1 MRKLLSF
8 FAFMLG
14 FILLAGCS
22 STQEEPTPPE
32 PPTDDQIKPEIELI
46 EIEVTAENYT
56 FEIKAN
62 KPCEYGYFYM
72 SDLEGGTVPAMPEWF
87 NINSGNVEDSAFETL
102 ENLEPNTSYKLYV
115 AARSID
121 DGEYSA
127 VKTMTFTTL
136 DDGKFKAIEVTEVGT
151 DYFVFNINLEGN
163 YLFLAFEKAYLSI
176 FGTAENYLTQKSIR
190 EYGPKS
196 IRWENGGTY
205 GNEYMTV
212 QPNMPYVIAAVN
224 CNADGSFYDSEGNLL
239 YEVYTYEV
247 TTKALDE
254 SNAKVEITL
263 SNITSTSVDI
273 KAVPDEL
280 VSTYYLYIIDT
291 ATFTDRLE
299 IYGEGAFMAVMK
311 SSYAWS
317 AMSSLER
324 TWGGLAPSTDYT
336 LLKLIVDRAGAE
348 AFSWQEFSTTEATG
362 APAELSAELIAA
374 SKDPHKTLE
383 LKIQTN
389 GVSAKYAFNTTADVD
404 LVRDSNYT
412 DSQIAQSRGADLTEE
427 QMTKANG
434 AGVSITLENL
444 WPETE
449 YTATIR
455 VLNEEQTET
464 VKAVTFTTPAKALP
478 TRVESKLF
486 EELVGE
492 WELSYSY
499 MNYYYEIERI
509 DGAVVKIAAGVDD
522 YTEELYRSH
531 NRLVILDWAWQS
543 TWATEDYTSFLPTH
557 LMDSHSYWSE
567 NPNLAY
573 RDYGPKVFLEIANG
587 DVVTMPTEKGT
598 YFFNPSI
605 IDNFKLEF
613 FGTDINLKQNAPCA
627 FPVTISEDGNT
638 ITIGQYISG
647 AEFDYGVYR
656 PAIWNNNTELRNVAT
671 SDIVLKRVVK

>member
-8 FAFMLG
+8 FTFMLG
-14 FILLAGCS
+14 VALFVGCS
-22 STQEEPTPPE
+22 PDTPTPPKD
-32 PPTDDQIKPEIELI
+32 PNDHVKPEIELV
-46 EIEVTAENYT
+46 EVEVTAETFT
-56 FEIKAN
+56 FEIQAN
-62 KPCEYGYFYM
+62 KPCEYGYYYM
-72 SDLEGGTVPAMPEWF
+72 SDLEGGSAPAMPEWF
-87 NINSGNVEDSAFETL
+87 NANSGNVEDTTYITISEL
-102 ENLEPNTSYKLYV
+102 NPNTSYKLYV
-115 AARSID
+115 AARSLD
-121 DGEYSA
+121 DGEYST
-127 VKTMTFTTL
+127 VKTLAFTTL
-136 DDGKFKAIEVTEVGT
+136 DDGKFKAIEVTEIGT
-151 DYFVFNINLEGN
+151 DYFVFNINFEGN

-205 GNEYMTV
+205 GNEYMSV
-212 QPNMPYVIAAVN
+212 KPNMPYIIAAVN
-224 CNADGSFYDSEGNLL
+224 CNTDGSFYDNEGNLL

-263 SNITSTSVDI
+263 GNITSTSVDI

-280 VSTYYLYIIDT
+280 VSTYYLYVIDT

-317 AMSSLER
+317 AVSSIER
-324 TWGGLAPSTDYT
+324 TWGGLTPSTNYT

-348 AFSWQEFSTTEATG
+348 AFSWQEFTTTEAVG
-362 APAELSAELIAA
+362 APAELSAELMAA
-374 SKDPHKTLE
+374 SKEPHKTLD

-427 QMTKANG
+427 QMAQANG
-434 AGVSITLENL
+434 AGVNITLENL

-449 YTATIR
+449 YTAIIR
-455 VLNEEQTET
+455 VLNEEKTET
-464 VKAVTFTTPAKALP
+464 VKTVTFTTPAKAVP
-478 TRVESKLF
+478 TRVESELF
-486 EELVGE
+486 TSLIGE
-492 WELSYSY
+492 WKVTYNY
-499 MNYYYEIERI
+499 MDYYYENKRI
-509 DGAVVKIAAGVDD
+509 DGVVVKIAAGVDD
-522 YTEELYRSH
+522 YTSELYRSH
-531 NRLVILDWAWQS
+531 NRLVILDWPYQES
-543 TWATEDYTSFLPTH
+543 NDHTSFLPKH
-557 LMDSHSYWSE
+557 LMANHSYWSE

-605 IDNFKLEF
+605 INNFKLEF

-627 FPVTISEDGNT
+627 FPVTVSEDGNT
-638 ITIGQYISG
+638 ITIGQYVSG